1 MVGHCNDMHIELCR
15 DDASITRLDERLQM
29 RDQTIPVGAVE
40 PGGRLVQ
47 DVQRVSALRT
57 LQLGRELDTLRF
69 TPGKWLI
76 PIGGVGVGV

>member
-1 MVGHCNDMHIELCR
+1 
-15 DDASITRLDERLQM
+15 M
-29 RDQTIPVGAVE
+29 RDQTIRVGAVE
-40 PGGRLVQ
+40 PESRLVQ

-69 TPGKWLI
+69 TPGKRLI